1 MYLNTYNMK
10 QLFSLLVLVCLA
22 TFAVH
27 SIPIEKQKIHQ
38 TQIEKAYQV
47 DFSNAILFQDLTSD
61 INVGE
66 LASYGEK
73 LKTNYRKHVAKES
86 IFKDLKANRYKD
98 KIVNNQPRTKLFYQA
113 VITQGRV

>member
-1 MYLNTYNMK
+1 MK
-10 QLFSLLVLVCLA
+10 QLFSLLVLVCFA

-27 SIPIEKQKIHQ
+27 SIPIEKQKVHQ
-38 TQIEKAYQV
+38 TQVEKAYQV
-47 DFSNAILFQDLTSD
+47 DFSNAILFQDSTSD

-66 LASYGEK
+66 LARYGEK

-98 KIVNNQPRTKLFYQA
+98 KIVINQPRTKIFYQA